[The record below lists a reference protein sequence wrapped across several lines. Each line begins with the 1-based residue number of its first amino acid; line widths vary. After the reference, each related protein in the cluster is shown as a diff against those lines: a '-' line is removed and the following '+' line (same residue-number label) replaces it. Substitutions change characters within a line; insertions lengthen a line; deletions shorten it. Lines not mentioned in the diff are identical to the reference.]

1 MNITNAQKVRMSLA
15 LKDKNITWLA
25 TQTGISKQN
34 LSNKLSRDSLSIEEL
49 QKIAAALGG
58 VYVYGFEFPDG
69 TKI

>member
-1 MNITNAQKVRMSLA
+1 MDATNTQKVKMVLA
-15 LKDKNITWLA
+15 LKGKNQVWLSE
-25 TQTGISKQN
+25 QTGISKQN
-34 LSNKLSRDSLSIEEL
+34 LNNKLSRNSLTIEEL